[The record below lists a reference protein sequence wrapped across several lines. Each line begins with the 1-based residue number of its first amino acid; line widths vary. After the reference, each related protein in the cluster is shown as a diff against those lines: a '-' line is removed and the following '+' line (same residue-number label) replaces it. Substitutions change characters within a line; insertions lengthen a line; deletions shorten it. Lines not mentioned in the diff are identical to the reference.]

1 MTKVLVIVDMQ
12 NDFIDPKGSLYI
24 GHDTTKLIQ
33 DIASFAKTFQGYV
46 YLTRDAH
53 TETDVEFEQF
63 PKHCVA
69 GTWGSEIVPQ
79 LSELVKGFSISSDP
93 PKKVH
98 IFSKCSYTND
108 VITDQLASHCFQ
120 DKDTEYYFAGVC
132 TSICVNDVVG
142 SLVNKAKNIG
152 NVLPKIFIC
161 KSLVDDFDPKMEEMC
176 LRRMQILYNAKII

>member
-1 MTKVLVIVDMQ
+1 MVKKVLVIVDMQ
-12 NDFIDPKGSLYI
+12 NDFIDPKGSLYM
-24 GHDTTKLIQ
+24 GHDTTKLVQ
-33 DIASFAKTFQGYV
+33 DIMSFAQTFQGDV

-79 LSELVKGFSISSDP
+79 LSELVKDLS
-93 PKKVH
+93 KNTQNTH
-98 IFSKCSYTND
+98 ILSKCSYTND
-108 VITDQLASHCFQ
+108 VITDQLVLHCFL
-120 DKDTEYYFAGVC
+120 DKDTEYYFSGVC
-132 TSICVNDVVG
+132 TSICVNDIVA

-152 NVLPKIFIC
+152 NILPKIFIC
-161 KSLVDDFDPKMEEMC
+161 KNLVADFDPEMEKMC